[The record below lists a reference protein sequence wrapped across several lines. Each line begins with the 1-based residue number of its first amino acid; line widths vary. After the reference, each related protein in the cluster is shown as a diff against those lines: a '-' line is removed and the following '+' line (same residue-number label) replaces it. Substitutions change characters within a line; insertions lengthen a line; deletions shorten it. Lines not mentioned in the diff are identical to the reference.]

1 MKGLGCVKLVTGKV
15 NLPGSG
21 TCLARVILLVIK
33 IKNCEEPV
41 VSKVF
46 SSFSKCLNASVS
58 EFEHIFLLAN
68 VWRERDAHIC
78 ESSREMLIWKS
89 CSETYLRPKVYLELS
104 RTSTLE
110 FFAKIFSRW
119 KTLIIFAEKLYR
131 SCSTRF

>member
-1 MKGLGCVKLVTGKV
+1 M

-21 TCLARVILLVIK
+21 TCRARVILLVIK

-68 VWRERDAHIC
+68 V
-78 ESSREMLIWKS
+78 
-89 CSETYLRPKVYLELS
+89 
-104 RTSTLE
+104 
-110 FFAKIFSRW
+110 
-119 KTLIIFAEKLYR
+119 
-131 SCSTRF
+131 